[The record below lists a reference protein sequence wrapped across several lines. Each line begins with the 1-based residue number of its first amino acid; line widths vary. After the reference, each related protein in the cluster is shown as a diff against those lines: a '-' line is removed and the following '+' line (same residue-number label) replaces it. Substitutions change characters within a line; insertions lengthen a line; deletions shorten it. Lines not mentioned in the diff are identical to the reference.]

1 VAIRAGARSALG
13 SLWSVHDTAT
23 YELIVAFY
31 EALKEPGVS
40 KAEAL
45 RRAQQKLIAS
55 RAYTHPF
62 YWSPF
67 LLISNWL

>member
-1 VAIRAGARSALG
+1 M
-13 SLWSVHDTAT
+13 
-23 YELIVAFY
+23 VAFY

-45 RRAQQKLIAS
+45 RRAQAKLIATP
-55 RAYTHPF
+55 AYQHPF

>member
-1 VAIRAGARSALG
+1 M
-13 SLWSVHDTAT
+13 
-23 YELIVAFY
+23 
-31 EALKEPGVS
+31 S

-45 RRAQQKLIAS
+45 RRAQRKTLEG
-55 RAYTHPF
+55 RFEHPQ

>member
-1 VAIRAGARSALG
+1 MAIRAGARSALG
-13 SLWSVHDTAT
+13 SLWAVQDEAT
-23 YELIVAFY
+23 YHLMLGFY
-31 EALKEPGVS
+31 EALKESGVS

-45 RRAQQKLIAS
+45 RRAQAQLLAMP
-55 RAYTHPF
+55 AYRHPF

>member
-1 VAIRAGARSALG
+1 MGRGDRGGVQQRRSAQ
-13 SLWSVHDTAT
+13 DDAT
-23 YELIVAFY
+23 YHLMVAFY

-45 RRAQQKLIAS
+45 RRAQAKLIVTP
-55 RAYTHPF
+55 AYRHPF

-67 LLISNWL
+67 LLISTWL

>member
-1 VAIRAGARSALG
+1 VGRGDRGGIQQRRSAQ
-13 SLWSVHDTAT
+13 DDAT
-23 YELIVAFY
+23 YHLMVAFY
-31 EALKEPGVS
+31 EALKETGVS

-45 RRAQQKLIAS
+45 RRAQLKLIAAP
-55 RAYTHPF
+55 AYRHPA

>member
-1 VAIRAGARSALG
+1 MAIRAGARSALG
-13 SLWSVHDTAT
+13 SLWAVQDQAT
-23 YELIVAFY
+23 TELFVGFY

-45 RRAQQKLIAS
+45 QRAQLALLADP
-55 RAYTHPF
+55 RFHHPY